1 MEILEIINHQSIL
14 EKKPHLC
21 TTVGCSKSFGRRS
34 DLARHVRIHTNERPH
49 VCHEPECGKK
59 FTQISALKVH
69 SRTHTGEKPH
79 ECEYE
84 DCKKTFGDSS
94 SLARHRR
101 IHTGKRPYQCSL
113 EGCTKYFAHKSI
125 MKQHQRQSHETQTKK
140 ASLQWIPWSEMLLPE
155 NRKKKIPENSWD
167 ENRLFISC
175 HPPAYSHF

>member
-1 MEILEIINHQSIL
+1 MHIYPISLS
-14 EKKPHLC
+14 
-21 TTVGCSKSFGRRS
+21 V
-34 DLARHVRIHTNERPH
+34 
-49 VCHEPECGKK
+49 
-59 FTQISALKVH
+59 QISALKVH

-125 MKQHQRQSHETQTKK
+125 MRQHQRQSHETQTKK
-140 ASLQWIPWSEMLLPE
+140 APLQWIPWSEMLLPE

-167 ENRLFISC
+167 ENKLFISC
-175 HPPAYSHF
+175 HPPTYSHF